1 MESEVDA
8 VLNGDTLQS
17 LSDYDEYSML
27 NVNITSLIDRL
38 DQDVAD
44 DSLLPNKFECGD
56 GVQFVNRVFG
66 GDFTSISEFPW
77 YDIYYDSRYVARVGE
92 SSVETIRS
100 EWIRFEAIIHFLN
113 FRMALLIYNTN
124 SSEFSKKKYFLFV

>member
-92 SSVETIRS
+92 SSVWMSSIRS
-100 EWIRFEAIIHFLN
+100 HNPFFEF
-113 FRMALLIYNTN
+113 
-124 SSEFSKKKYFLFV
+124 